1 MEMKL
6 KSLKQIGQG
15 AFSKVYLVKDLISG
29 KNYAAKEVE
38 TAKMNEIE
46 SNLFS
51 NEKKILRTAFTYNFK
66 NIIKLHAVFKDL
78 TGKYTLVLDY
88 CNGGSLHERLYK
100 YIKVHGKPFTEDMVR
115 YLMKQILIGVKSLH
129 DYGIIHRDLKLG
141 NILLNYHDENDRISQ
156 NIFASEIKII
166 DFNVSYFP
174 NDSKPK
180 TVVGT
185 IPNMASP
192 IIKNRLKFSQERGY
206 DEKIDI
212 WSLGTLC
219 YEMLF
224 GKPLFDNKQNHE
236 MIYNILNANF
246 IIPKTKSPQAIS
258 FLHCMLKKDGI
269 NRLSCRELL
278 DHEFIKGNINIFQS
292 YNNNI
297 INNQMF
303 NDYDYNIPTYYNNKQ
318 RKTNLF
324 FKDNRGIT
332 TTIIIDENAII
343 KDVIKEYFIKIK
355 RPELSHNYQKTV
367 RFIFN
372 GKNLEKDIFKTVKNI
387 FANNGLILVSFY

>member
-1 MEMKL
+1 MKL
-6 KSLKQIGQG
+6 KTIKLIGVG
-15 AFSKVYLVKDLISG
+15 AFASVYLVQDLITG
-29 KNYAAKEVE
+29 KYYAKKVVE
-38 TAKMNEIE
+38 TSKMDQKEL
-46 SNLFS
+46 NLFAI
-51 NEKKILRTAFTYNFK
+51 EKLILRTSLTYNFK
-66 NIIKLHAVFKDL
+66 NIIKLHRVEKLNNGDDNL
-78 TGKYTLVLDY
+78 IVDY
-88 CNGGSLHERLYK
+88 CNGGSLHECLYNYINK
-100 YIKVHGKPFTEDMVR
+100 YRKPFPENIVR
-115 YLMKQILIGVKSLH
+115 YLMEQILIGVECLH
-129 DYGIIHRDLKLG
+129 KFGIIHRDLKLG
-141 NILLNYHDENDRISQ
+141 NILINYNNEYDRINN
-156 NIFASEIKII
+156 NILASEIKII

-174 NDSKPK
+174 NNSEPK
-180 TVVGT
+180 TFLGT
-185 IPNMASP
+185 IPNMAPSV
-192 IIKNRLKFSQERGY
+192 INNRLPNTQAKEY

-212 WSLGTLC
+212 WSLGTIC

-224 GKPLFDNKQNHE
+224 GQPLFGSMQNNE
-236 MIYNILNANF
+236 NFNNILNANF
-246 IIPKTKSPQAIS
+246 NIPNTISPQARS
-258 FLHCMLKKDGI
+258 FLYCMLSKDGI
-269 NRLSCRELL
+269 NRLSCTQLL
-278 DHEFIKGNINIFQS
+278 NHEFIKGNINIFQS

-387 FANNGLILVSFY
+387 FANNSRILVSYH

>member
-1 MEMKL
+1 
-6 KSLKQIGQG
+6 
-15 AFSKVYLVKDLISG
+15 
-29 KNYAAKEVE
+29 
-38 TAKMNEIE
+38 
-46 SNLFS
+46 
-51 NEKKILRTAFTYNFK
+51 
-66 NIIKLHAVFKDL
+66 
-78 TGKYTLVLDY
+78 
-88 CNGGSLHERLYK
+88 
-100 YIKVHGKPFTEDMVR
+100 
-115 YLMKQILIGVKSLH
+115 
-129 DYGIIHRDLKLG
+129 
-141 NILLNYHDENDRISQ
+141 
-156 NIFASEIKII
+156 
-166 DFNVSYFP
+166 
-174 NDSKPK
+174 
-180 TVVGT
+180 
-185 IPNMASP
+185 
-192 IIKNRLKFSQERGY
+192 
-206 DEKIDI
+206 
-212 WSLGTLC
+212 
-219 YEMLF
+219 
-224 GKPLFDNKQNHE
+224 

-246 IIPKTKSPQAIS
+246 IIPKTKSPQAIP
-258 FLHCMLKKDGI
+258 FLHCMLRKDGI
-269 NRLSCRELL
+269 NRLSCRQLL
-278 DHEFIKGNINIFQS
+278 NHEFIKGNINIFQS